1 MSINEI
7 IKMVYRYSRSAC
19 MNTFL
24 DYRDIAHIVICNTW
38 GKLSRNEIRHA
49 KTYMYLAVFRT
60 MLSMLKSEQR
70 YISGY
75 DFLNHPARSHKDR
88 RDDINILYREAN
100 KKERLI
106 IQKTLEGYNR
116 FEIADTLNITKIGVT
131 VSWFRLV
138 HRIRSRYTHDVY
150 GVQRNR
156 DKLTYG

>member
-19 MNTFL
+19 TNTFL

-38 GKLSRNEIRHA
+38 GGLSRNEIRHA

-60 MLSMLKSEQR
+60 MRIMLKSERR
-70 YISGY
+70 YIAGH
-75 DFLNHPARSHKDR
+75 DFWNHPAQSCKDHKD
-88 RDDINILYREAN
+88 DIDMLYREAN

-106 IQKTLEGYNR
+106 IKKTLEGYNR
-116 FEIADTLNITKIGVT
+116 FEIADTLNMTRVGVT

-138 HRIRSRYTHDVY
+138 HRIRARYTHDVY

-156 DKLTYG
+156 DKLIYG